1 MRTLLSVL
9 TELCLG
15 ALRRFGAD
23 GRGNVSVIFAVAGPV
38 MVAFSALAIDVALW
52 ELSQNAVQG
61 AADAASL
68 SAIASAGAGDSV
80 ARAKAEAQ
88 SVAALSGFVNGTGGV
103 TVTVNNPPASGSH
116 TANAGAYEVIISK
129 PQSLYFGKIVV
140 SQAPT
145 VSGRAVSVGGTTCNV
160 TSGGSGTTYTLTNGN
175 TTSVPGDVNGQTIT
189 VTGNGVLA
197 LGHDA
202 NNAHITI
209 NSPCAT
215 ITLAHDFNSG
225 VFVDTATPSGK
236 NLVNI
241 GDATGRNGVTY
252 TGGSEGAG
260 GVFSITHDANGAS
273 FTFDACGS
281 CGSGQGVPVE

>member
-1 MRTLLSVL
+1 VRTLLSVL
-9 TELCLG
+9 IELCVG

-23 GRGNVSVIFAVAGPV
+23 GRGTVSVIFAVAGPV
-38 MVAFSALAIDVALW
+38 MVAFAALAIDVALW
-52 ELSQNAVQG
+52 ESAQNAAQG

-68 SAIASAGAGDSV
+68 SAIVSSGAGDSV

-116 TANAGAYEVIISK
+116 TSNAGAYEVIISK

-160 TSGGSGTTYTLTNGN
+160 TSGGSGTTYTLTGGN
-175 TTSVPGDVNGQTIT
+175 TTSVSGDINGQTIT

-202 NNAHITI
+202 NSANITI

-225 VFVDTATPSGK
+225 VFVDSATQSGQ
-236 NLVNI
+236 NHISVV
-241 GDATGRNGVTY
+241 GSTNGETFV
-252 TGGSEGAG
+252 GGSLGGG
-260 GVFSITHDANGAS
+260 GVFSIGHDANGAS
-273 FTFDACGS
+273 FTFDACTS